1 TQRGSRRREQIVET
15 ALRLFAEN
23 GYQGTTVGDVC
34 DSLGVGKGVI
44 YWYFRSKE
52 ALFAELLQTTLLGLR
67 REQQARMEGV
77 EDPVERIEQGIR
89 ASIDFFRQN
98 PGYLGMIRTAARYD
112 EFSGFVERGQQIVVA
127 DTANHIKEGMAVGEI
142 RDGDPELMAHGIL
155 GAIFHFVE
163 TYFGTVHGA
172 VEDRPELADEAVAF
186 CLRGVLA
193 D

>member
-1 TQRGSRRREQIVET
+1 MKQRKLTQRGSKRREQIVET
-15 ALRLFAEN
+15 ALRLFSEN

-67 REQQARMEGV
+67 RDQQARMAGV
-77 EDPVERIEQGIR
+77 EDPIERIEQGIR

-112 EFSGFVERGQQIVVA
+112 EF
-127 DTANHIKEGMAVGEI
+127 
-142 RDGDPELMAHGIL
+142 
-155 GAIFHFVE
+155 
-163 TYFGTVHGA
+163 
-172 VEDRPELADEAVAF
+172 
-186 CLRGVLA
+186 
-193 D
+193 